1 VTTVPEPFDAP
12 DPADARGIPD
22 AMFHVD
28 GAVAVPTPITR
39 GPWSPH
45 AQHGGAPS
53 ALLAGLLEDVDAGP
67 PAFTTRLTVDLMR
80 PVPLTPL
87 RFATRVVRA
96 GKKLQIVEAMLSD
109 GDVELVRAVALR
121 LRTLDDELD
130 DAWSS
135 PDVTPFPPPDASSS
149 GSFPRALDGEIG
161 FWNAVEMRPVTGEL
175 FVPGP
180 AKVWFRLRVPV
191 VEGRETLPIQR
202 VAAAADFGN
211 GVGSGIDRTR
221 LTFVN
226 ADVGVLLHRLPVGEW
241 VGLDGVMFPETSG
254 IAVAESVLHDERGR
268 IGRGTQTVILE
279 ETK

>member
-1 VTTVPEPFDAP
+1 MPAVPDASDAP
-12 DPADARGIPD
+12 QVPD
-22 AMFHVD
+22 AIFRVD
-28 GAVAVPTPITR
+28 GDVAVPTEIAR

-53 ALLAGLLEDVDAGP
+53 ALLAGVLEDVEAGP
-67 PAFTTRLTVDLMR
+67 PAFTVRLTVDLMR

-87 RFATRVVRA
+87 RFVTRVVRP
-96 GKKLQIVEAMLSD
+96 GRKLQIVEAMLYD
-109 GDVELVRAVALR
+109 DDVELVRAVALR
-121 LRTLDDELD
+121 LRTLARELD
-130 DAWSS
+130 AAWSS
-135 PDVTPFPPPDASSS
+135 PDVAPFPPPDEAAA
-149 GSFPRALDGEIG
+149 GSFPRVLNGEIG

-191 VEGRETLPIQR
+191 VEGRDTLPIQR

-226 ADVGVLLHRLPVGEW
+226 ADVSVVLHRHPVGEW
-241 VGLDGVMFPETSG
+241 VGLDGVMFPETEG

-279 ETK
+279 KTEETE